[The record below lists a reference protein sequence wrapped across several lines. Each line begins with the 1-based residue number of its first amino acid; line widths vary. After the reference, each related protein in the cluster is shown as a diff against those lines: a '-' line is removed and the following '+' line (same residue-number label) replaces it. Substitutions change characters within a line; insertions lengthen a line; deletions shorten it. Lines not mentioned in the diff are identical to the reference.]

1 MRKRRFN
8 NGYSKEVVEENL
20 FIEKPIIS
28 LSKVAVPQYRWENS
42 GRTNDII
49 GYKSWFI
56 QEGTEPFEV
65 KFETK
70 PTLPPFLA
78 EVELENLEG
87 CEVRG
92 YVYFKAKGVYKVDK

>member
-8 NGYSKEVVEENL
+8 GGYSKEVVKENL
-20 FIEKPIIS
+20 FIEKHIIN

-42 GRTNDII
+42 ERTSDVI

-56 QEGTEPFEV
+56 QEGTDPFEV

-70 PTLPPFLA
+70 PTLPPFLS
-78 EVELENLEG
+78 EVSFDDLEG
-87 CEVRG
+87 CEVRSN
-92 YVYFKAKGVYKVDK
+92 VYFRAK